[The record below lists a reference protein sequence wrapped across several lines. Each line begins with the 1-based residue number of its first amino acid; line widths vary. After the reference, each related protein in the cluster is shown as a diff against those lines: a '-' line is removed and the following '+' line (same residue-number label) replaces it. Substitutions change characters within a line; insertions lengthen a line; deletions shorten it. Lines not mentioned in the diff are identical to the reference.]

1 MVYFYVILNQF
12 SEFLAIF
19 TPHFMINYVNGQI
32 AELNPAL
39 AVIETNG
46 VGYGLFISLNTY
58 SQIQGKT
65 NAKLYI
71 ESVYI
76 RDDNPKYFGFAD
88 IEERELF
95 QKLISVSG
103 VGGSS
108 ALLML
113 SSLTA
118 PEIAGA
124 INTANVALLKSVK
137 GIGEKTAQRI
147 VVDLKGKM
155 GKHEG
160 GISQILSNSYNKN
173 KDEALMALVTLGFQK
188 LAAEKAIEKSI
199 KQQGVSTD
207 NVEQLI
213 KSALKN
219 M

>member
-1 MVYFYVILNQF
+1 
-12 SEFLAIF
+12 
-19 TPHFMINYVNGQI
+19 MINYVNGQI

-39 AVIETNG
+39 AVIECNG

-65 NAKLYI
+65 IAKLYT

-76 RDDNPKYFGFAD
+76 RDDNPKHFGFAD
-88 IEERELF
+88 TEERELF
-95 QKLISVSG
+95 RKLISVSG
-103 VGGSS
+103 VGGNS
-108 ALLML
+108 AMLML

-124 INTANVALLKSVK
+124 INTANVAMLKSVK

-160 GISQILSNSYNKN
+160 GISQILTTSYNKN
-173 KDEALMALVTLGFQK
+173 RDEALMALVTLGFQK
-188 LAAEKAIEKSI
+188 LAAEKAIEKAI

-219 M
+219 MQF